1 MKSVKPERLNREY
14 ACPECEGFLAVFGNK
29 KNDEWVCIDCE
40 TFFTGGQLEERAL
53 RLFRVEKILC
63 DTECG
68 EVGG

>member
-40 TFFTGGQLEERAL
+40 TFFTGDSWRRGLY
-53 RLFRVEKILC
+53 
-63 DTECG
+63 G
-68 EVGG
+68 YSG